1 MTQKSHG
8 VVSDFDKR
16 TEMSDS
22 DHTKIK
28 RFCYNAKVVRV
39 VDGDTLDLMVDLG
52 FSIHHKIRVRLNGVN
67 TPESRTR
74 DLAEKALGLK
84 ANDYVVDWL
93 DGHPEIVLETSKDK
107 AGKFGRILATIWS
120 DGEMTACLNKDLI
133 DSGNAVE
140 YFGGKR

>member
-84 ANDYVVDWL
+84 AKDYVVDWL

-140 YFGGKR
+140 YFGGNR